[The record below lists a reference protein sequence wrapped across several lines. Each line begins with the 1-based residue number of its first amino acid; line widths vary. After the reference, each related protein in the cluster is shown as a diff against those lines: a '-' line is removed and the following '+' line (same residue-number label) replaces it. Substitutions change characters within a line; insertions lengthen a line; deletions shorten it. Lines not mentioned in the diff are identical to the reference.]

1 MSSLE
6 SRITKI
12 EKELL
17 ELRKELKKPN
27 DSKVDKLVDCTT
39 KVQVAKFTISEL
51 KDYIKKNKLKTNGAA
66 LKEDF
71 VKIVFKALQE
81 NENESENQSESE
93 EDYESDEE
101 YEWEYY

>member
-6 SRITKI
+6 SRIAKI
-12 EKELL
+12 EKELS

-81 NENESENQSESE
+81 NESESENESEE
-93 EDYESDEE
+93 EYESDEE